1 MLNLSIKELQLSEI
15 DFLVDYWMNSDP
27 QNLINMGVDLD
38 KMPTKVQFTNRLKEQ
53 IQLPIEQKQS
63 YGLIWL
69 LNNEPIGHC
78 NTNPT
83 EFENE
88 AFMHLHLWHNSH
100 RQKGLGCEFVKKSL
114 PFFFENLKLKK
125 LISQPYALNMAPN
138 KTLEKVG
145 FTFIKEYT
153 TIPGSINFE
162 QPVKRWELTNLQY
175 HKIST

>member
-27 QNLINMGVDLD
+27 QNLINMGVDLS
-38 KMPTKVQFTNRLKEQ
+38 KMPTKTQFTNRLNEQ
-53 IQLPIEQKQS
+53 IQIPIEQKQS

-69 LNNEPIGHC
+69 LNNEPVGHC

-88 AFMHLHLWHNSH
+88 AFMHLHLWKNDN

-145 FTFIKEYT
+145 FTYIKEYT

-162 QPVKRWELTNLQY
+162 QPVKRWEMTIEEFRNIY
-175 HKIST
+175 Y